1 MVTDHHLKHD
11 EVITVQFFVRWR
23 IDNTMLAKPAT
34 PEEIGK
40 LYSNMLKMVK
50 EDLRY
55 GSFSAFG
62 QFGNGRDGY
71 VISDLKDVTDLAAV
85 MFKYRPY
92 VTWKIRPV
100 TYSSCRN
107 YGRARKPSHVLFK
120 KIMSGC
126 L

>member
-1 MVTDHHLKHD
+1 M
-11 EVITVQFFVRWR
+11 QFFVRWR

-71 VISDLKDVTDLAAV
+71 VISNLKDVTDLAAV

-100 TYSSCRN
+100 LDVDESMVVIQEASATV
-107 YGRARKPSHVLFK
+107 KLE
-120 KIMSGC
+120 
-126 L
+126 

>member
-1 MVTDHHLKHD
+1 
-11 EVITVQFFVRWR
+11 VQFFVRWR
-23 IDNTMLAKPAT
+23 IDNSMLAKPAT

-40 LYSNMLKMVK
+40 LYAAMLKMVK

-92 VTWKIRPV
+92 VMWKIRPV
-100 TYSSCRN
+100 LDVDESIVVIQEASAT
-107 YGRARKPSHVLFK
+107 VTLD
-120 KIMSGC
+120 
-126 L
+126 